1 MLISQRRRPSVGDG
15 RIRPH
20 RPIELQIRKIEQ
32 LFHTLDP
39 TPYHER
45 DLDADVEAYVIAWA
59 RELPPRRPLQ
69 VVIHLPAEETARE
82 EAAHV
87 GEALR
92 NYFAY
97 QADMTGLELKEL
109 FRVGR
114 VSLIIGL
121 MVLAACSVAARLIS
135 REFAPGYLGP
145 LFAEGLLILGW
156 VANWRPIEIILY
168 DWWPIVR
175 RRSLYR
181 RLSDAEIILRH
192 DRHAATVQRLTP
204 IKGRSIAD
212 G

>member
-1 MLISQRRRPSVGDG
+1 MPPRRLPPVTEG
-15 RIRPH
+15 RILPH
-20 RPIELQIRKIEQ
+20 RPIELQVRKIEQ

-39 TPYHER
+39 TPYRER
-45 DLDADVEAYVIAWA
+45 DLDQDVEAYVIGWA

-69 VVIHLPAEETARE
+69 VVVHLPEVEAARD
-82 EAAHV
+82 EAAHI

-92 NYFAY
+92 NYFGY
-97 QADMTGLELKEL
+97 RADMVGLELKEL

-121 MVLAACSVAARLIS
+121 VVLAACSVAARLVS

-181 RLSDAEIILRH
+181 RLADAEVILRH
-192 DRHAATVQRLTP
+192 DRRDGVKMEGLTP
-204 IKGRSIAD
+204 IKGRSATD
-212 G
+212 C